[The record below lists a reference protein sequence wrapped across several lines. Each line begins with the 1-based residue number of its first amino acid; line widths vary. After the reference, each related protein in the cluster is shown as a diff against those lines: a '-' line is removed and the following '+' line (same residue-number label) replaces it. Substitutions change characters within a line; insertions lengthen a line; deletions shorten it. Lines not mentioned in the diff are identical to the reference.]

1 MASGIS
7 MGARREVLA
16 AVARRYRAA
25 GRVEKGRILDEL
37 TATTGWHRKHAV
49 RALSVAGRDRPR
61 PPLDEGATSPTEPA
75 TSRRRKYASV
85 RDALIA
91 LWEASDRVCGKR
103 LVSMIPVLLPA
114 LERHGRLKPTS
125 AERALL
131 TTLSAATIDRM
142 LIDVKIA
149 AAGGRRRRVGF
160 YSAIRREVPIRTFN
174 DWANPPPGFCEIDM
188 VAHGGTSVAGS
199 FIQTLTMVDIATG
212 WTECLPLVTRD
223 GSLVVEA
230 MTRAQGLFP
239 WVICGADFDNDSAFM
254 NDVVVPW
261 CRAQKIEVTRS
272 RAYKKNDQAFVE
284 QKNGAVV
291 RRLVGYGRF
300 DGVETARVMAR
311 LYAATR
317 LLVNFFQP
325 SFKLKEK
332 RREGAKIIKR
342 YHPPATPYERA
353 LGHPKLPSAVKRRL
367 RQTYRTLDPIQLLA
381 TIRTAQE
388 ELGERIGKRGLAKVP
403 TVSPADPL
411 SFARSLGTAA
421 KTAEV
426 RGTHRR
432 PKRRYKKRIRMPSK
446 LDPHLAIIENWLA
459 VEPQLTALAIVGRL
473 ATIDPSMFSDKQ
485 HSIVQRLLRSLRRK
499 VAETAIVS
507 MPVDEIRPEAR
518 DRSGAARRPSSRVTL
533 LPEAIRGVKF
543 ASRLTIE
550 PFGLSILRLITPVGV
565 FAFASDRS
573 WLTSL
578 SVQGR
583 RERRLYLGLAFRA
596 PFLPIGEPGRF
607 HAAFAMSAP
616 PARMNP

>member
-1 MASGIS
+1 
-7 MGARREVLA
+7 
-16 AVARRYRAA
+16 
-25 GRVEKGRILDEL
+25 
-37 TATTGWHRKHAV
+37 
-49 RALSVAGRDRPR
+49 
-61 PPLDEGATSPTEPA
+61 
-75 TSRRRKYASV
+75 
-85 RDALIA
+85 
-91 LWEASDRVCGKR
+91 
-103 LVSMIPVLLPA
+103 
-114 LERHGRLKPTS
+114 
-125 AERALL
+125 
-131 TTLSAATIDRM
+131 
-142 LIDVKIA
+142 
-149 AAGGRRRRVGF
+149 
-160 YSAIRREVPIRTFN
+160 
-174 DWANPPPGFCEIDM
+174 M

-272 RAYKKNDQAFVE
+272 RAYKKNDLAFVE

-311 LYAATR
+311 LYAAAR

-332 RREGAKIIKR
+332 RREGAKIITR
-342 YHPPATPYERA
+342 DHPPATPYERA

-426 RGTHRR
+426 RATHRR
-432 PKRRYKKRIRMPSK
+432 PKRRYKKRIRTPSK
-446 LDPHLAIIENWLA
+446 LDPHLATIENWLA

-507 MPVDEIRPEAR
+507 MPVDEMRPEAV
-518 DRSGAARRPSSRVTL
+518 DGAACD
-533 LPEAIRGVKF
+533 E
-543 ASRLTIE
+543 
-550 PFGLSILRLITPVGV
+550 
-565 FAFASDRS
+565 
-573 WLTSL
+573 
-578 SVQGR
+578 
-583 RERRLYLGLAFRA
+583 
-596 PFLPIGEPGRF
+596 
-607 HAAFAMSAP
+607 HSAP
-616 PARMNP
+616 PTASPPSWPRLETGLGQFVDLHPG